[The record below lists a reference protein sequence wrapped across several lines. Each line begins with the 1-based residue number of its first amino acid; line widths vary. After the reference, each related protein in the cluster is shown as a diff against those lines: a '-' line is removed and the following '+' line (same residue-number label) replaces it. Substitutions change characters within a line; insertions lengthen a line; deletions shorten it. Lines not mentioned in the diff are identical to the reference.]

1 MTLVTGALNHA
12 MSSVAATVGAVRA
25 WLLQTARGQGLVEYA
40 LILVLIAVTAIG
52 AIALFGD
59 RVDEMY
65 SNINCGVIE
74 ATQRI
79 RPPECT

>member
-1 MTLVTGALNHA
+1 MTLVTGALNRA
-12 MSSVAATVGAVRA
+12 MLSIAATAGAVRA

-65 SNINCGVIE
+65 SDINCAVIE

-79 RPPECT
+79 TPPGCT